1 MSSEARTFQ
10 RRATR
15 KRKMNAATRRP
26 RTSVRGSR
34 VPTKLPHP
42 RVGWYAGVTA
52 MAIIEIIE
60 WPLAIVMIVGHEIA
74 HRAHSQALRDFADGV
89 EAGMTRTGCNRRG
102 GGGILVLGSGAGGKL
117 LAWHL
122 ARAGRRTAVGAPLNR
137 WLLSQRQ
144 LHAEQERDLECEG
157 RLAGA
162 PRRRVRR
169 HDRACC
175 DRHGDGA

>member
-74 HRAHSQALRDFADGV
+74 HRAHSQALRDFAEGV
-89 EAGMTRTGCNRRG
+89 EAGT
-102 GGGILVLGSGAGGKL
+102 
-117 LAWHL
+117 
-122 ARAGRRTAVGAPLNR
+122 
-137 WLLSQRQ
+137 
-144 LHAEQERDLECEG
+144 
-157 RLAGA
+157 
-162 PRRRVRR
+162 
-169 HDRACC
+169 
-175 DRHGDGA
+175 